1 MTSHAKTAPPTVA
14 QNGGRLGPSR
24 EELAEL
30 ERELDVYLTFWA
42 HAQDR
47 SIGIQGSCNGERA

>member
-1 MTSHAKTAPPTVA
+1 MTSHAKKAPPTVA

-42 HAQDR
+42 HARDGRGHRGRGGDR
-47 SIGIQGSCNGERA
+47 E